1 MDAYAKGKITDQQY
15 ENLKNEISLQYKEIS
30 SLNNVSCENDDNSL
44 DIIKNEITDAHTRCK
59 ITELHYNV

>member
-1 MDAYAKGKITDQQY
+1 VDKLQQGVMDAYAKGKITDQQY

-44 DIIKNEITDAHTRCK
+44 DIIKNEITDAHTR
-59 ITELHYNV
+59 